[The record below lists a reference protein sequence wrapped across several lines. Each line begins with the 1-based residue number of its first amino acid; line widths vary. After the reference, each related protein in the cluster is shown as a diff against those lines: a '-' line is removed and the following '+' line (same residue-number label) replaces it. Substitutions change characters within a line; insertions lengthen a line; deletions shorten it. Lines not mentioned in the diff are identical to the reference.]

1 MRAVPALNASDAGG
15 IHGPHRGND
24 RNLAHPT
31 IGFALDG
38 KKQEDPVW
46 KPIFEAYEPIKAW
59 LKEKQ
64 PDVLFLIYNDHVTSF
79 FFDHYSAFVLGV
91 GEEWKVADEGGG
103 HRKLPPDQGPARS
116 PVTSASRW

>member
-1 MRAVPALNASDAGG
+1 M
-15 IHGPHRGND
+15 
-24 RNLAHPT
+24 AHIVGMIATSHTPT

-46 KPIFEAYEPIKAW
+46 KPVFEAYAPIKAW
-59 LKEKQ
+59 LSETK

-103 HRKLPPDQGPARS
+103 YRKPPPVKGPRALARHIGKS
-116 PVTSASRW
+116 LVTGEF